1 MTNERRGTCD
11 CNKHLCLFLL
21 SSRRS
26 RGAWIEGDDSWT
38 TTPDQ
43 ARNITGASH
52 ILKSCG
58 WKWKWK
64 WCLQKESFHRST
76 MNVLLNNA
84 WLQFSLS
91 YCEFHQNSIPFFT
104 FCLSVCGRN
113 CDIVPFLHNIMWY
126 KYKHTDTYSLWFFKS
141 HSSNSATKN
150 PDGEILE
157 TKRAFRDPLVSFS
170 MPFEIM
176 GLMYHW
182 AGHTAWAP
190 KGRKE
195 QSLAGPKDRQLE
207 VWAQRASRLLCAIFV
222 ESRGYNDIQILP
234 LTFLYLFSDF
244 SLSLFVPTFF
254 RRFFRL
260 FCIFRCDSTS

>member
-1 MTNERRGTCD
+1 MPGFNF
-11 CNKHLCLFLL
+11 HFLIVNSTRILYL
-21 SSRRS
+21 SSHS
-26 RGAWIEGDDSWT
+26 
-38 TTPDQ
+38 
-43 ARNITGASH
+43 
-52 ILKSCG
+52 
-58 WKWKWK
+58 
-64 WCLQKESFHRST
+64 
-76 MNVLLNNA
+76 V
-84 WLQFSLS
+84 
-91 YCEFHQNSIPFFT
+91 
-104 FCLSVCGRN
+104 CLSVCGRN
-113 CDIVPFLHNIMWY
+113 CDIVPFLHNTMWY
-126 KYKHTDTYSLWFFKS
+126 KYKHTDTACGFSKVMEH

-207 VWAQRASRLLCAIFV
+207 VWAQRASRLLCAIFL

-260 FCIFRCDSTS
+260 FCRSVFLDAIAPPSSYPCQWVGHWLIVSDLEIAIASPSFAS

>member
-1 MTNERRGTCD
+1 MPGFNF
-11 CNKHLCLFLL
+11 HFLIVNSTRILSL
-21 SSRRS
+21 SSHS
-26 RGAWIEGDDSWT
+26 
-38 TTPDQ
+38 
-43 ARNITGASH
+43 
-52 ILKSCG
+52 
-58 WKWKWK
+58 
-64 WCLQKESFHRST
+64 
-76 MNVLLNNA
+76 V
-84 WLQFSLS
+84 
-91 YCEFHQNSIPFFT
+91 
-104 FCLSVCGRN
+104 CLSVSAIVTSYLFSITL
-113 CDIVPFLHNIMWY
+113 CDTNTNTQIQLVEH
-126 KYKHTDTYSLWFFKS
+126 

-170 MPFEIM
+170 MLFEIM

-207 VWAQRASRLLCAIFV
+207 VWAQRASRLLCAIFL

-234 LTFLYLFSDF
+234 LTFLYHFSDF